1 MTYIALYR
9 EWRPKVFEEVVGQQ
23 HITTT
28 LKNSIKNNRIAHA
41 YLFCGIRGTGKTS
54 TAKIF
59 AKALNCE
66 EGPTPTP
73 CNECRKCKAIDNGR
87 LMDVIEIDAASN
99 RGIDEIRELR
109 DKIKYP
115 PSEGRY
121 KVYIIDEVHMLT
133 KEAFNAL
140 LKTLEEPPQYVV
152 FILATTEPH
161 RLPETI
167 LSRCQR
173 YDFKR
178 LTTSD
183 IINKMRE
190 ILDKHGLKADD
201 QALAAIARNSQGAMR
216 DALSL
221 LDQCISYADTE
232 LTKDIVFEILGTAD
246 EEFLFDFVE
255 SIRAKDL
262 PACLAKIDELAY
274 NGKDLHQF
282 VNDLL
287 YHFRNL
293 MVARVSQ
300 NPTGLIDLSEESIEA
315 LRNQSRYFKLE
326 EILRVIDTLSETERD
341 VKWASHPRIP
351 LEMALVKLTKPEVD
365 DSIMGI
371 VERINRLERC
381 LKSNKGQ
388 REPSAQTSIRPQK
401 ADTFPSTENSL
412 PKQNKKETG
421 QNDVNIKRKTLEEL
435 QQIWPQ
441 VIARLKQEKPSLKA
455 FIQSGN
461 PQPVEF
467 KGKQLV
473 IGVGGMELNKTML
486 ERNIGLVEKVI
497 SEVYN
502 GDLKAAFR
510 LIKQPAPKKVKKDEQ
525 ELIQQ
530 VISVFGENLVEI
542 EE

>member
-66 EGPTPTP
+66 KGPTPTP
-73 CNECRKCKAIDNGR
+73 CNVCSKCKAIDSGR

-109 DKIKYP
+109 DNIKYP

-140 LKTLEEPPQYVV
+140 LKTLEEPPRYVV
-152 FILATTEPH
+152 FILATTEPY

-178 LTTSD
+178 LAISD
-183 IINKMRE
+183 IIGKMRE
-190 ILDKHGLKADD
+190 ILDKHGLKADN
-201 QALAAIARNSQGAMR
+201 QALAVIARSSQGAMR

-232 LTKDIVFEILGTAD
+232 LTKDIVLEILGTVN
-246 EEFLFDFVE
+246 EEFLFDFAE

-262 PACLAKIDELAY
+262 PKCLAKIDELTY

-282 VNDLL
+282 VSDLL

-300 NPTGLIDLSEESIEA
+300 NPTGIIDLSEESIEA
-315 LRNQSRYFKLE
+315 LKNQSRGFELK
-326 EILRVIDTLSETERD
+326 EILRVINTLSEAEKD
-341 VKWASHPRIP
+341 IKWASHPRIL

-365 DSIMGI
+365 DSVMGI
-371 VERINRLERC
+371 VERVSRLERC
-381 LKSNKGQ
+381 LESNKEQ
-388 REPSAQTSIRPQK
+388 REPSTQTCDQPQK
-401 ADTFPSTENSL
+401 ADTSLSTRDSL
-412 PKQNKKETG
+412 QKQNKKENG
-421 QNDVNIKRKTLEEL
+421 QNDANIKGKTLEEL

-441 VIARLKQEKPSLKA
+441 IIARIKQEKPSLKA

-461 PQPVEF
+461 PQPVEL
-467 KGKQLV
+467 KEKQLV
-473 IGVGGMELNKTML
+473 IGIGGMELNKAML
-486 ERNIGLVEKVI
+486 ERNIGLIEEVI
-497 SEVYN
+497 SEVYDE
-502 GDLKAAFR
+502 DLKATFK
-510 LIKQPAPKKVKKDEQ
+510 LVKQPAKKKVEKDEQ

-530 VISVFGENLVEI
+530 VVSVFGENLVEI

>member
-66 EGPTPTP
+66 KGPAPTP
-73 CNECRKCKAIDNGR
+73 CNVCSKCKAIDNGR

-109 DKIKYP
+109 DNIKYP

-161 RLPETI
+161 RLPDTI

-178 LTTSD
+178 LTISD
-183 IINKMRE
+183 IIGKMRE

-201 QALAAIARNSQGAMR
+201 QALAVIARNSQGAMR

-232 LTKDIVFEILGTAD
+232 LTKDIVLEILGTVN
-246 EEFLFDFVE
+246 EEFLFDFAE
-255 SIRAKDL
+255 SIRTKDL
-262 PACLAKIDELAY
+262 QKCLAKIDELTY

-300 NPTGLIDLSEESIEA
+300 NPTGIIDLSEESIEA
-315 LRNQSRYFKLE
+315 LKNQSKGFELE
-326 EILRVIDTLSETERD
+326 EILRVINILSETEKD

-351 LEMALVKLTKPEVD
+351 LEIALVKLTKPEVD

-371 VERINRLERC
+371 VERVSRLERY
-381 LKSNKGQ
+381 LESNKGQ
-388 REPSAQTSIRPQK
+388 REPSGQTSDQPQK
-401 ADTFPSTENSL
+401 AETFPSTRGFSQKQKEKEN
-412 PKQNKKETG
+412 G
-421 QNDVNIKRKTLEEL
+421 QYDANIKEKTLEKL

-441 VIARLKQEKPSLKA
+441 IITRIKREKPSLKA

-461 PQPVEF
+461 PQPVEL

-473 IGVGGMELNKTML
+473 IEVGGMELNKAML
-486 ERNIGLVEKVI
+486 ERNIGLIEKVI
-497 SEVYN
+497 SEVYD
-502 GDLKAAFR
+502 GDLKASFK
-510 LIKQPAPKKVKKDEQ
+510 LVKQPAKKKVEKDEQ

-530 VISVFGENLVEI
+530 VVSVFGENLVEI